1 MDYTGVDK
9 GYISDEF
16 YQSTGV
22 LQTDL
27 TQGTLKIS
35 LKNPLYSEND
45 IIEMQNQINLS
56 GNQIIE
62 ADYDTIS
69 NFIKDYDGVIDI
81 ISFSFHEWIF
91 VYL

>member
-1 MDYTGVDK
+1 MDYTGIDK
-9 GYISDEF
+9 GYVSDKF

-35 LKNPLYSEND
+35 LKNPLYSEKD

-56 GNQIIE
+56 GN
-62 ADYDTIS
+62 
-69 NFIKDYDGVIDI
+69 
-81 ISFSFHEWIF
+81 
-91 VYL
+91 